1 MDLRDV
7 VVVSAVRTPMGS
19 FGGSLRDMPVYEIG
33 KQAMSEAIRRADV
46 PAGEIDEVLYGNTRQ
61 AGNGPNPGR
70 TAALFAGIPTSVHAT
85 TVNNACPSSM
95 KATIVA
101 AQMMCLEETEI
112 MLVGGMES
120 MSTIPY
126 LLKGARWEGFRM
138 GDKVLQDGWGDSV
151 DPVVGFGMG
160 ITAENL
166 VEKYGIGREEMD
178 VFAVSSHRKAAQAQ
192 DNGWFDEEIAP
203 VHVPARG
210 KKPGFTFEKDESIRR
225 DTSLEKLGKLRAAFK
240 EEGSVTAGN
249 ACGMTDGACAMVM
262 MTREQ
267 AANRGVRPL
276 FSLVAHASVA
286 VDNAVMG
293 EGPGIA
299 IPAALKKA
307 NMALGD
313 MDLVDVNEAFAAQVL
328 ANERVLG
335 WDRDKVNVHGGA
347 IALGHPTGCSGAR
360 IVVTLYHALK
370 RVDGELGVA
379 SICGGGGVSCA
390 LIIRRET

>member
-1 MDLRDV
+1 
-7 VVVSAVRTPMGS
+7 
-19 FGGSLRDMPVYEIG
+19 
-33 KQAMSEAIRRADV
+33 
-46 PAGEIDEVLYGNTRQ
+46 
-61 AGNGPNPGR
+61 
-70 TAALFAGIPTSVHAT
+70 
-85 TVNNACPSSM
+85 M
-95 KATIVA
+95 KATIIA
-101 AQMMCLEETEI
+101 AQMMCLEEAKI

-126 LLKGARWEGFRM
+126 LLKGTRWDGFRM

-151 DPVVGFGMG
+151 DPVVGYGMG
-160 ITAENL
+160 ITAEN
-166 VEKYGIGREEMD
+166 VAEKYGIGREEMD
-178 VFAVSSHRKAAQAQ
+178 AFALSSHQKAAQAQ
-192 DNGWFDEEIAP
+192 DNGWFDEEITP
-203 VHVPARG
+203 VEVPAKG
-210 KKPGFTFEKDESIRR
+210 KKPGFLFDKDESIRR

-240 EEGSVTAGN
+240 KDGSVTAGN

-267 AANRGVRPL
+267 AEGRGLRPL

-299 IPAALKKA
+299 IPRALERA
-307 NMALGD
+307 GMALGD
-313 MDLVDVNEAFAAQVL
+313 MDLIDVNEAFAAQVL

-335 WDRDKVNVHGGA
+335 WDRDKLNVHGGA

-360 IVVTLYHALK
+360 IVITLYHALK

-390 LIIRRET
+390 LIICRET